1 MKKSGRVDK
10 TDDSK
15 VEIQNKERK
24 YMPKCEGTREI
35 CEKIPPVKKKKRDR
49 NKIPNPLRSVGK
61 NGGCG
66 RKYSWQYALCIK
78 RQ

>member
-24 YMPKCEGTREI
+24 YMPKCEGMREK
-35 CEKIPPVKKKKRDR
+35 CEKIPPLKKKK
-49 NKIPNPLRSVGK
+49 KGQKQNPQSLEICWEKWRM
-61 NGGCG
+61 
-66 RKYSWQYALCIK
+66 W
-78 RQ
+78 